1 MKDQTDTVEEIER
14 ELANL
19 AGEMSGLIE
28 SGPVEEREALHDYA
42 VSLVRDRLPVVLPAG
57 VTGREEE
64 EGDWAERS
72 ESADS
77 SETRA
82 KTGGSTGASLVG
94 YGVLVV
100 PVGVILLPLFPP
112 LGVTLLGVGV
122 FMVLFGGLFGILGKL
137 TPSRSET

>member
-1 MKDQTDTVEEIER
+1 MNDEVDTVEEIER
-14 ELANL
+14 SLANL
-19 AGEMSGLIE
+19 ADEMSGLIE
-28 SGPVEEREALHDYA
+28 SGPVEDREALHDYA

-57 VTGREEE
+57 VRGEE
-64 EGDWAERS
+64 EGDRADGS
-72 ESADS
+72 ESAGS
-77 SETRA
+77 NETRA
-82 KTGGSTGASLVG
+82 KTNGSTGASLVG

-137 TPSRSET
+137 TSSRSET